1 LSNYIWG
8 LDLSLANTGITIY
21 DTEKQEFVYIGSINT
36 EKIKKRKGLYHN
48 AIKLKFI
55 YDELTALKEQYP
67 PSVVTI
73 ERGFSRFNTATQVVY
88 RVHGLVNFIFH
99 DVDQIYYPP
108 KTVKEAIVKGDATK
122 AQLQNAIN
130 AIYNDIT
137 FANEDES
144 DSFAVL
150 LTYLIKE
157 KLVDWVK
164 PLPEKKKAT
173 RKKKTQPIVEVKE
186 REVDLVELTNNL
198 NDLLGRFKDKE

>member
-1 LSNYIWG
+1 LYLYG
-8 LDLSLANTGITIY
+8 LDLSLANTGVTIY

-36 EKIKKRKGLYHN
+36 EKIKKKKGLYHN

-55 YDELTALKEQYP
+55 YDELTALREQYP
-67 PSVVTI
+67 PHIVTI
-73 ERGFSRFNTATQVVY
+73 ERGFSRFNTATQVIY

-108 KTVKEAIVKGDATK
+108 KTVKEAIIKGDATK
-122 AQLQNAIN
+122 AQLQKAIN
-130 AIYNDIT
+130 AKYNDIT

-157 KLVDWVK
+157 GIIEWSK
-164 PLPEKKKAT
+164 PEVVKKKRVA
-173 RKKKTQPIVEVKE
+173 KKKKVEEPTVEV

-198 NDLLGRFKDKE
+198 NDLLKGVKDDK